1 MPYLGNTPS
10 TSFATVVKDS
20 FSGDGSTV
28 AFTLSKVATTNSVS
42 VFVENVRQEP
52 TTAYAVSGT
61 TLTFTAAPVTSSGNN
76 IYVLHMNPTTTT
88 THPSAQA
95 LTATSGTFSGILKT
109 DDTTDATSTTDGS
122 FQTDG
127 GLSVAKDA
135 VIGDDLTLKSDSA
148 VIKFG
153 ADADVTLT
161 HIADT
166 GLRIANPTGADLE
179 LTTNSQAGSSGS
191 PLNMDIN
198 FKGFSNNVM
207 AIIRSHDESSS
218 TGHGELQFH
227 TTKNGVGTTEKVKID
242 HDGVFYM
249 GSMNNV
255 FSATGRQGINLFQ
268 DGSVTMSATTQ
279 PLYVNRDASDGN
291 LVRFFHD
298 TNLEGNINVSGNTVA
313 YNGFSGSHWS
323 RLADNSKPTILK
335 GTVVETIDE
344 MCDWYQVEY
353 EVGGETHTSSISLP
367 NGKKVGDTISF
378 TVPNDPILH
387 DQETIGKTFSG
398 KIVKEKDNKHV
409 KCKISDTADSTSV
422 YGVFSDW
429 DNDDDAVNDMYV
441 TALGSHVVRIHKDQ
455 TVSKGDLITSNG
467 DGTAK
472 KQDDDIIRSKT
483 IGKVLTN
490 IKQETYSD
498 GSYTVPC
505 SLYCG

>member
-10 TSFATVVKDS
+10 SNFTSVAKDT
-20 FSGDGSTV
+20 FSGNGSATG
-28 AFTLSKVATTNSVS
+28 FTLSKPATTNGVA
-42 VFVENVRQEP
+42 VYVENVRQIP
-52 TTAYAVSGT
+52 TTAYSVSGT
-61 TLTFTAAPVTSSGNN
+61 TLTFTGTPPSGTNN
-76 IYVLHMNPTTTT
+76 IYVMHHNTPVSTA
-88 THPSAQA
+88 THPSAQNLLA
-95 LTATSGTFSGILKT
+95 VDGTFSG
-109 DDTTDATSTTDGS
+109 DV
-122 FQTDG
+122 
-127 GLSVAKDA
+127 SV
-135 VIGDDLTLKSDSA
+135 GDDLTVTDDILLNSDSA

-166 GLRIANPTGADLE
+166 GLRIANPTGADLD

-198 FKGFSNNVM
+198 FKGFQNNTM

-227 TTKNGVGTTEKVKID
+227 ITKHGIGTTEKVKID
-242 HDGVFYM
+242 HDGTFYM

-255 FSATGRQGINLFQ
+255 LQATGRNSVNLFQ
-268 DGSVTMSATTQ
+268 DGSVSMSSTAQ
-279 PLYVNRDASDGN
+279 PLYVNRDGSDGN
-291 LVRFFHD
+291 LVRFFQD
-298 TNLEGNINVSGNTVA
+298 TNLEGNINVSGNTVF

-367 NGKKVGDTISF
+367 NGKKIGDTISF
-378 TVPNDPILH
+378 TVPNNLVLH

-409 KCKISDTADSTSV
+409 KCKISDTTDSTSV

-429 DNDDDAVNDMYV
+429 DNDDDTVNDMYV
-441 TALGSHVVRIHKDQ
+441 TALGTHVVRIHKDQ
-455 TVSKGDLITSNG
+455 TVSKGDLLSSNG

-472 KQDDDIIRSKT
+472 VQDDDIIRSKT

-490 IKQETYSD
+490 IKQETYND